1 MGKKRTSKYKKHVG
15 KSPGTLIYTGD
26 KTAQKLF
33 IESFDYNP
41 EFINELMCH
50 YLERKAYTRYISLE
64 EFKGNN
70 SFENKEIELDSFE
83 NDDYDDIELELS
95 ILYI

>member
-1 MGKKRTSKYKKHVG
+1 MDLENCKKHMSEALSGIWRQIKDPNLEKV
-15 KSPGTLIYTGD
+15 LV
-26 KTAQKLF
+26 
-33 IESFDYNP
+33 P

-64 EFKGNN
+64 KFKGNN

-95 ILYI
+95 MLYI